1 MSNTPVAETPDY
13 PISRKTSSVAGV
25 MQRNSTLFFWLFN
38 TGGWLGFAVVS
49 FVSLNLWYNQPEVEY
64 VAHNIL
70 QSFLGMLVCWPMRGI
85 YRALWQTQLVLRL
98 VLTVVVV
105 LLLSLIWAALRL
117 VLFLVLTDETGLWAD
132 FGGWYFPSIF
142 IFFCWT
148 ALYYGVKFYQLFE
161 EEHQRLVRVESEQ
174 RESALA
180 LLRAESQARDAQLK
194 MLRYQINPHFLFN
207 TLNAV
212 NSLIAAQ
219 HPAQASEMVL
229 HLSRFLRYSLE
240 NDLAQQVPLKSEIEM
255 LRLYLDIEKVRFAE
269 RLTVCIDLQEEV
281 ADFLIPSLL
290 LQPLVENAIKYAVAA
305 SERGGDILIQARR
318 DGDNVL
324 LVVADSGSDD
334 GSSRPGFS
342 ANPTAKPAAGT
353 GTGLRNIRERL
364 AALYA
369 DQFSLTHANSSFGG
383 YQVEIRIPVGEGSQ

>member
-1 MSNTPVAETPDY
+1 MSKSPVAQAPAY
-13 PISRKTSSVAGV
+13 PISRTTSTVAGV

-161 EEHQRLVRVESEQ
+161 GEHERLVRAEAEQ

-180 LLRAESQARDAQLK
+180 LVRAESQARDAQLK

-212 NSLIAAQ
+212 NSLITAQ
-219 HPAQASEMVL
+219 RANQASEMVL
-229 HLSRFLRYSLE
+229 HLSRFLRYTLE
-240 NDLAQQVPLKSEIEM
+240 NDVAQQVPLKNEVEM
-255 LRLYLDIEKVRFAE
+255 LRLYLEIEKVRFAE
-269 RLTVCIDLQEEV
+269 RLTVCIDLDDSV

-305 SERGGDILIQARR
+305 SEEGGDILIQARR
-318 DGDNVL
+318 ENDAVL
-324 LVVADSGSDD
+324 LVVADSGNDEGRQSQASP
-334 GSSRPGFS
+334 SSERVVPQG
-342 ANPTAKPAAGT
+342 GT
-353 GTGLRNIRERL
+353 GTGLRNIRDRL
-364 AALYA
+364 AALYGG
-369 DQFSLTHANSSFGG
+369 QFSITQANSSFGG

>member
-1 MSNTPVAETPDY
+1 MNFSDNPLSNPGPVNPNN
-13 PISRKTSSVAGV
+13 SVASV
-25 MQRNSTLFFWLFN
+25 MQRHSTLFFWIFN
-38 TGGWLGFAVVS
+38 SVGWLGFAVVS

-85 YRALWQTQLVLRL
+85 YRAIWPTNLLLRL

-117 VLFLVLTDETGLWAD
+117 VLFLYLTDETGLWAD

-161 EEHQRLVRVESEQ
+161 GEHERLVRSEAEQ

-180 LLRAESQARDAQLK
+180 LVRAESQARDAQLK

-219 HPAQASEMVL
+219 RTSEASEMVL

-240 NDLAQQVPLKSEIEM
+240 NDLAQQVALKNEIEM

-269 RLTVCIDLQEEV
+269 RLTVCVDLDDKV
-281 ADFLIPSLL
+281 AEFLIPSLL
-290 LQPLVENAIKYAVAA
+290 LQPLVENAIKFAVAA
-305 SERGGDILIQARR
+305 SERGGDILIQARAE
-318 DGDNVL
+318 GPWVVI
-324 LVVADSGSDD
+324 VVADSGSDEVR
-334 GSSRPGFS
+334 RPQAGQ
-342 ANPTAKPAAGT
+342 AAIATGT
-353 GTGLRNIRERL
+353 GTGLRNIRDRL
-364 AALYA
+364 AAIYG
-369 DQFSLTHANSSFGG
+369 DQYQLNSAKSTFGG
-383 YQVEIRIPVGEGSQ
+383 HQVEIRIPRVGAANEHG